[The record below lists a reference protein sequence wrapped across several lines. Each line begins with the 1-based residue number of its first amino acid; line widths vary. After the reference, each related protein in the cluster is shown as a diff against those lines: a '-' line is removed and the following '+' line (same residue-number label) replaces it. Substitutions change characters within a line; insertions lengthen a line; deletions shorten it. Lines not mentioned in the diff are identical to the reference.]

1 MSELCL
7 SDGFSRNMQDNG
19 TGKMLYLLI
28 MCKEKKDSFFDAFP
42 YQLKLVAVIYMEVIS
57 VLKYLSYLRR
67 MKT

>member
-1 MSELCL
+1 
-7 SDGFSRNMQDNG
+7 
-19 TGKMLYLLI
+19 LI
-28 MCKEKKDSFFDAFP
+28 MCKEKKDSFFDAFL